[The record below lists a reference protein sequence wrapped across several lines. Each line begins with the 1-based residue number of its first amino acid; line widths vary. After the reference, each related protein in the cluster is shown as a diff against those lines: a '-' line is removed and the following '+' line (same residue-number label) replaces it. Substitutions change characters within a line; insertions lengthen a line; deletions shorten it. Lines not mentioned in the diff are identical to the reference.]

1 MTDSVCL
8 NFFEGVQG
16 VEPMPREMTLDQ
28 LAEFLTPIDP
38 PRVTREE
45 RKLKQLFSMNIYK
58 EGTTRKTEN
67 VEFMTGVV
75 FDFDNKNDYVSIGT
89 VLKHLKDK
97 RIAYAWYTTHSHTE
111 SRPKWRLIIPF
122 ASPLPVSEWLSVYQ
136 QCVLMIGN
144 PPGIDHAACKD
155 VAHMWFPPYRNVDQP
170 YSADSDLEAS
180 FIEPLDI
187 ELYLTPEEQAQ
198 YKALTQER
206 PQAATVLP
214 FPDNRSVQVKSA
226 FTIGQAMSAVGFIR
240 VESADY
246 EQWLNIGMA
255 LHHQFSGSEIAFKVW
270 DLWSSQSPHYNKEGL
285 LKKWQSFADNK
296 EKSVGI
302 GTLIRMAQ
310 KEGFDPA
317 RESVEKTPR
326 RLIKY
331 NLRQFLSQDIPP
343 LKMILDPIIPE
354 QGLVMLYAPRGIGK
368 TYLSL
373 SIAYIVAAGKH
384 MLDGKWKT
392 EKENKVLFVD
402 GEMPAGRLQERLAH
416 LVMSAGE
423 LSNDDLLD
431 IITPDFQDMGG
442 IPDLSKV
449 EGQKLIEQDL
459 EGVKLLILD
468 NLSSLFR
475 TGSENEAES
484 WKSAQEWFLTL
495 RRRGISVLLVHHAGK
510 SGNQRGTSKKEDL
523 LDTVISLRRPEDYD
537 PGQGAR
543 FEVHYEKARGFYG
556 EDARPFEVQL
566 VEKDDQYFWTVKE
579 MDECQL
585 DKIIELHQ
593 LGLKQRDIASEM
605 KISLGAVN
613 KKIQKAKEGGKI

>member
-1 MTDSVCL
+1 
-8 NFFEGVQG
+8 
-16 VEPMPREMTLDQ
+16 
-28 LAEFLTPIDP
+28 
-38 PRVTREE
+38 
-45 RKLKQLFSMNIYK
+45 
-58 EGTTRKTEN
+58 
-67 VEFMTGVV
+67 
-75 FDFDNKNDYVSIGT
+75 
-89 VLKHLKDK
+89 
-97 RIAYAWYTTHSHTE
+97 
-111 SRPKWRLIIPF
+111 
-122 ASPLPVSEWLSVYQ
+122 
-136 QCVLMIGN
+136 
-144 PPGIDHAACKD
+144 
-155 VAHMWFPPYRNVDQP
+155 MWFPPYRNEGQP
-170 YSADSDLEAS
+170 YSADSDLESS

-187 ELYLTPEEQAQ
+187 QLYLTPEEQAQ

-206 PQAATVLP
+206 QTGALVNVLELP
-214 FPDNRSVQVKSA
+214 SLTPKSEFSLKRA
-226 FTIGQAMSAVGFIR
+226 LHVVSYLDAGC
-240 VESADY
+240 DY
-246 EQWLNIGMA
+246 GLWIKVGMA
-255 LHHQFSGSEIAFKVW
+255 LHHQFNGSEAAFKIW
-270 DLWSSQSPHYNKEGL
+270 DAWSVQSPAEYKDGKDLVTYWHHFGE
-285 LKKWQSFADNK
+285 K
-296 EKSVGI
+296 EKPIGI
-302 GTLIRMAQ
+302 GTLIHMA
-310 KEGFDPA
+310 KEKGYDPA
-317 RESVEKTPR
+317 REKVEKTPR

-484 WKSAQEWFLTL
+484 WKSAQEWFLSL
-495 RRRGISVLLVHHAGK
+495 RRRGVSVLMIHHANKNG
-510 SGNQRGTSKKEDL
+510 SQRGTSKKEDL

-537 PGQGAR
+537 PEEGAR

-556 EDARPFEVQL
+556 EEAKPFEVQL
-566 VEKDDQYFWTVKE
+566 IETNDQYFWNVKDLKN
-579 MDECQL
+579 DESNEIL
-585 DKIIELHQ
+585 ELY
-593 LGLKQRDIASEM
+593 KQGIGQREIAR
-605 KISLGAVN
+605 KTGINRN
-613 KKIQKAKEGGKI
+613 KVQRLIKKLQGGEQC